1 MVITIEGRKSFPKD
15 FINPPTQVRR
25 AENWN
30 EVKQI
35 VSGIQPGIYINRQP
49 DTTAEQRTDT
59 RPEAGVRP
67 AEGVAQ
73 QSRPEDTQ
81 KQERP
86 SDLAGAVSAV
96 VGSSTGRQ
104 PRPDSRRDTEP
115 GRDTGRDQQ
124 KPAVSTGVERREDT
138 RPAERSRVDDT
149 GVVETELQS
158 AYAPVS
164 KSQSVNSLVPVNLK
178 NPIES
183 ALKDVLN
190 EIDESSLDDY
200 VAHQLGYESADDLYR
215 NGQQIFSGE
224 QIDALSLTFRNFQRN
239 GGTIIADQTGVGKG
253 RVASG
258 AIQWAANNG
267 KIPLFVT
274 ERADLFNDIYRDMA
288 DTNGGH
294 LRPFIFN
301 ADGVMLDNNQKQVY
315 ACLLYTSP
323 SPRDRTRSRM
333 PSSD

>member
-1 MVITIEGRKSFPKD
+1 M
-15 FINPPTQVRR
+15 
-25 AENWN
+25 
-30 EVKQI
+30 
-35 VSGIQPGIYINRQP
+35 
-49 DTTAEQRTDT
+49 
-59 RPEAGVRP
+59 
-67 AEGVAQ
+67 
-73 QSRPEDTQ
+73 
-81 KQERP
+81 
-86 SDLAGAVSAV
+86 
-96 VGSSTGRQ
+96 
-104 PRPDSRRDTEP
+104 
-115 GRDTGRDQQ
+115 
-124 KPAVSTGVERREDT
+124 
-138 RPAERSRVDDT
+138 
-149 GVVETELQS
+149 ETELQS

-253 RVASG
+253 RPASG

-274 ERADLFNDIYRDMA
+274 ERADLFNDIYRDMV

-315 ACLLYTSP
+315 AHSP
-323 SPRDRTRSRM
+323 SVYKAVFKRISEGDY
-333 PSSD
+333 SDFVGENKKFDYMVATYSQFNTENNRKLAALLRAPKGSLIAILDEAHNAAGEESNQGNNFSMLIDPENN